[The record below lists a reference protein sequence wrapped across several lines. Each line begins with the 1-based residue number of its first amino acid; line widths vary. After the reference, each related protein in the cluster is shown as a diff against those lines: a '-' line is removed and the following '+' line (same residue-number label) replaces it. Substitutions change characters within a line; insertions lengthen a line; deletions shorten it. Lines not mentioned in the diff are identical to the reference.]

1 MPSAYAEG
9 LRLLARRELSEA
21 QLRDR
26 LTRKAFER
34 QDIDEAVARLRRT
47 GALDDLRVAAAAAR
61 TEALVK
67 RRGRIRIQRHL
78 AGLGI
83 ASDTITRALD
93 EVFSAVDDA
102 ALIEAA
108 LARRLRGPGAPID
121 DAAHFR
127 RLHQYL
133 VRQGFEPSTVTAL
146 LRRRSRPN
154 AVPDD
159 EA

>member
-21 QLRDR
+21 QLRER
-26 LTRKAFER
+26 LARKAFELR
-34 QDIDEAVARLRRT
+34 DIDDAVARLRRT
-47 GALDDLRVAAAAAR
+47 GALDDLRVATAAAR

-78 AGLGI
+78 ASLGI
-83 ASDTITRALD
+83 ASATITRALD
-93 EVFSAVDDA
+93 EVSSAIDES
-102 ALIEAA
+102 ALIEAS
-108 LARRLRGPGAPID
+108 LARRLRGPRARIE

-133 VRQGFEPSTVTAL
+133 VRQGFEPSAVTAL
-146 LRRRSRPN
+146 LRRRSRPD
-154 AVPDD
+154 AVSDD

>member
-1 MPSAYAEG
+1 MSSAYAAG

-21 QLRDR
+21 QLRER
-26 LTRKAFER
+26 LARKAFELR
-34 QDIDEAVARLRRT
+34 DIDGAVARLRRT
-47 GALDDLRVAAAAAR
+47 GALDDFRVATAAAR

-78 AGLGI
+78 ASLGI
-83 ASDTITRALD
+83 ASATITRALD
-93 EVFSAVDDA
+93 EVSSAVDES

-108 LARRLRGPGAPID
+108 LARRLRDPRARIE

-133 VRQGFEPSTVTAL
+133 VRQGFEPSAVTAL
-146 LRRRSRPN
+146 LRRRSRPD
-154 AVPDD
+154 AVSDD